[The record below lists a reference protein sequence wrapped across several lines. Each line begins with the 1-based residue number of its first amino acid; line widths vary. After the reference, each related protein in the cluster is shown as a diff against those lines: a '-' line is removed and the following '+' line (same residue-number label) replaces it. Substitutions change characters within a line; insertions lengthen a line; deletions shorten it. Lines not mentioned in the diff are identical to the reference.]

1 MDNKIQNPKQGEILF
16 YTTEDDNIN
25 LGVLFSNETVWLNQA
40 QMVELF
46 QRDRSV
52 ISRHIKNIL
61 EEGELEEESTIAKY
75 AIVQDEGNR
84 EVEREAS
91 YYNLDMIIAVGYRV
105 RSKQGTQ
112 FRKWATNTLRE
123 YVIKGFVLDDERL
136 KNGQHFG
143 KDYFDELLERI
154 REIRASE
161 RRFYQKI
168 TDIYAECSID
178 YDKNNEITRE
188 FYATVQNKLHYA
200 ITGETAA
207 EIVRSRA
214 DSSQNN
220 MGLTTWKNSPDGK
233 ILKSDTYVAKNY
245 LNEKEIEEL
254 NRLVNMYLDY
264 AENQARKQI
273 PMKMNDWINRLNAFL
288 EFNEYKVLDGRGS
301 ISAKVAKDL
310 AYNEYDKFRIE
321 QDREYK
327 SDFDK
332 KIEKYLKQRKC

>member
-1 MDNKIQNPKQGEILF
+1 MDNEKVNPKYGEILF
-16 YTTEDDNIN
+16 YRTENNDIDI
-25 LGVLFSNETVWLNQA
+25 GVLFSGETVWLTQA
-40 QMVELF
+40 QMTELF
-46 QRDRSV
+46 QTTKQN
-52 ISRHIKNIL
+52 ISLHINNIIK
-61 EEGELEEESTIAKY
+61 EEELEEDSVVKEYLTT
-75 AIVQDEGNR
+75 
-84 EVEREAS
+84 AS
-91 YYNLDMIIAVGYRV
+91 DDKEYRTKHYNLDMIIAVGYRV

-112 FRKWATNTLRE
+112 FRKWATKTLHE
-123 YVIKGFVLDDERL
+123 YIIKGFVLDDERL

-207 EIVRSRA
+207 EIVRTRA
-214 DSSQNN
+214 DSSKSN

-254 NRLVNMYLDY
+254 NRIVNMYLDY

-273 PMKMNDWINRLNAFL
+273 PMKMDDWINRLNAFL

-332 KIEKYLKQRKC
+332 KIEKYLK

>member
-1 MDNKIQNPKQGEILF
+1 MDKGKTNPKHGEILF

-25 LGVLFSNETVWLNQA
+25 LGVLFSSETVWLNQA
-40 QMVELF
+40 QMVDLF

-52 ISRHIKNIL
+52 ISRHIKNIY
-61 EEGELEEESTIAKY
+61 EEGELEEKATIAKY

-112 FRKWATNTLRE
+112 FRKWATKTLHE
-123 YVIKGFVLDDERL
+123 YIIKGFVLDDERL

-207 EIVRSRA
+207 EIIRTRA
-214 DSSQNN
+214 DSSKRN
-220 MGLTTWKNSPDGK
+220 MGLTTWKNSPEGK

-254 NRLVNMYLDY
+254 NRVVNMYLDY

-273 PMKMNDWINRLNAFL
+273 LMKMNDWINRLNAFL
-288 EFNEYKVLDGRGS
+288 EFNEYKILDGKGT
-301 ISAKVAKDL
+301 ISSKVAKEL
-310 AYNEYDKFRIE
+310 AYKEYDIFRIK
-321 QDREYK
+321 QDMEYK

-332 KIEKYLKQRKC
+332 EIEKYLK

>member
-1 MDNKIQNPKQGEILF
+1 MDNEKVNPKYGEILF
-16 YTTEDDNIN
+16 YRTENNDIDI
-25 LGVLFSNETVWLNQA
+25 GVLFSGETVWLTQA
-40 QMVELF
+40 QMTELF
-46 QRDRSV
+46 QTTKQN
-52 ISRHIKNIL
+52 ISLHINNIIK
-61 EEGELEEESTIAKY
+61 EEELEEDSVVKEYLTT
-75 AIVQDEGNR
+75 
-84 EVEREAS
+84 AS
-91 YYNLDMIIAVGYRV
+91 DDKEYRTKHYNLDMIIAVGYRV

-112 FRKWATNTLRE
+112 FRKWATKTLHE
-123 YVIKGFVLDDERL
+123 YIIKGFVLDDERL

-207 EIVRSRA
+207 EIVRTRA
-214 DSSQNN
+214 DSSKSN

-254 NRLVNMYLDY
+254 NRIVNMYLDY

-273 PMKMNDWINRLNAFL
+273 LMKMNDWINRLNAFL
-288 EFNEYKVLDGRGS
+288 EFNEYKVLDGRGD
-301 ISAKVAKDL
+301 ISAKVAKEL
-310 AYNEYDKFRIE
+310 AYREYDKFRIE
-321 QDREYK
+321 QDIEYK

-332 KIEKYLKQRKC
+332 EVEKYLK